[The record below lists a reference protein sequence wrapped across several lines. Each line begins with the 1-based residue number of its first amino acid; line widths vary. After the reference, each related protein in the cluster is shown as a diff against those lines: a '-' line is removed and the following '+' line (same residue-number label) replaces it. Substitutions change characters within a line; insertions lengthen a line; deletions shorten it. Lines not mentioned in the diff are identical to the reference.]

1 MNYWVLLR
9 STLIWTSV
17 CVALSVGVAK
27 AASYIAELG
36 TASFGQ
42 EPWWPA
48 VRFGLG
54 AVTVVVMLLIFLRL
68 GIPKVRGDRNAP
80 TS

>member
-1 MNYWVLLR
+1 MNHWVLLR

-27 AASYIAELG
+27 AASYIATLG
-36 TASFGQ
+36 AASFGQ
-42 EPWWPA
+42 EQWWPA

-54 AVTVVVMLLIFLRL
+54 AVTVVVILLIFLRL
-68 GIPKVRGDRNAP
+68 GIPRIRGGRNEP
-80 TS
+80 TG